1 MGLGFFLSA
10 IISLEGGGVLK
21 GSLGRGAVP
30 LIRSSNP
37 DPVKTKIVHY
47 PMLFKTRDLINFY
60 DPVPFY
66 FRLLIANFH
75 TLLKNSVPKGH
86 LVQDAKE

>member
-1 MGLGFFLSA
+1 M
-10 IISLEGGGVLK
+10 
-21 GSLGRGAVP
+21 P

-47 PMLFKTRDLINFY
+47 AMLFKTRDLINFY